1 MAAYDAFISYSHA
14 KDKPIAAALQSVV
27 QELGKPWYRRRA
39 LRVFRDDTS
48 LSATPSLWPSIE
60 QALSQS
66 RFLILLASP
75 EATASQWVGKEVS
88 YWLEHKGP
96 DTLLIAV
103 TSGDLA
109 WDNAAGDFG
118 RHDET
123 PLPAALVGRF
133 ASEPKWVD
141 VRAYRDGANPRD
153 MHFAELAADL
163 AAAVHGMPKEDLLS
177 EELRQQRRALTLAWS
192 AAGSLLVLAGVAG
205 WQWKVAI
212 DNERAATGQKH
223 IAEQQSAIAKSEAAR
238 AERNFG
244 AAKNTIDSVIFDLA
258 EGLRNIEGMRVQ
270 TVRRILDRA
279 EAAVA
284 QLAARTE
291 NVPAVQ
297 RSQAAMFNLFAET
310 YLQLGATKLAD
321 DYAQKA
327 LAITRALVAK
337 EPNNDQWQRDVAIS
351 LNNVGAVRW
360 DQGDLAGA
368 LAAHRESL
376 AILRA
381 LEAKQPGGYQR
392 DMTVPLGMIGDVMAA
407 QGDLSGALAAYR
419 EFLAI
424 SRALAAKT
432 PDVLVLHRDVS
443 VALNKTGDMLV
454 AQGDRDGALAAFREG
469 LDIRRRLAAKD
480 PANTVWQRDLVVS
493 LNKIGDTLAAK
504 GERAGALVALREA
517 LAIMHALA
525 VKDPG
530 NVIWQGDVALGQEKI
545 GDVLIAERDYAGAL
559 AAYRDGL
566 AIRRALSAKDP
577 GNKVWRREVS
587 LSLGRVADVLLAQG
601 SREEALAAYRET
613 LDIRRAL
620 AAADPASAQWQT
632 EVVQALVKLAVADD
646 DPRGRI
652 TEALDILRR
661 LDANGRLTPVQQ
673 KWIPALEAELA
684 KLGQASVQ

>member
-1 MAAYDAFISYSHA
+1 
-14 KDKPIAAALQSVV
+14 
-27 QELGKPWYRRRA
+27 
-39 LRVFRDDTS
+39 
-48 LSATPSLWPSIE
+48 
-60 QALSQS
+60 
-66 RFLILLASP
+66 
-75 EATASQWVGKEVS
+75 
-88 YWLEHKGP
+88 
-96 DTLLIAV
+96 
-103 TSGDLA
+103 
-109 WDNAAGDFG
+109 
-118 RHDET
+118 
-123 PLPAALVGRF
+123 
-133 ASEPKWVD
+133 
-141 VRAYRDGANPRD
+141 
-153 MHFAELAADL
+153 
-163 AAAVHGMPKEDLLS
+163 MPKEDLLS

-244 AAKNTIDSVIFDLA
+244 AAKNTIDTVIFDLA

-419 EFLAI
+419 KFLAI

-454 AQGDRDGALAAFREG
+454 AQGDRDGALAAFQPH
-469 LDIRRRLAAKD
+469 IRRRLAAKD
-480 PANTVWQRDLVVS
+480 PANSVWQRDLVVS

-577 GNKVWRREVS
+577 
-587 LSLGRVADVLLAQG
+587 
-601 SREEALAAYRET
+601 
-613 LDIRRAL
+613 
-620 AAADPASAQWQT
+620 ASAQWQT